1 MPPPQQLTCRFHV
14 NKAEYDDDND
24 DDDDNVQPEGSATL
38 FDLKDCPE
46 VGIDIREKW
55 VLEVVKCFGTSN
67 NSTSIR
73 AWDFLGNLDGS
84 IELLPISPPSAPEG
98 AEDYSYPARFQITPA
113 TIRDL
118 NHDEKVKRTE
128 KFAMASLLYEI
139 LSGTKPF
146 EEVTH
151 EDEVQKRFNHA
162 VFPDNAKDL
171 PSLLLVYSGME

>member
-1 MPPPQQLTCRFHV
+1 M
-14 NKAEYDDDND
+14 KS
-24 DDDDNVQPEGSATL
+24 G
-38 FDLKDCPE
+38 
-46 VGIDIREKW
+46 W
-55 VLEVVKCFGTSN
+55 LEVVKCFGTSN

-84 IELLPISPPSAPEG
+84 IELLPISPPSSAPEG

-128 KFAMASLLYEI
+128 KLAMASLLYEI

-146 EEVTH
+146 EEVT
-151 EDEVQKRFNHA
+151 DGREVQEGFNHA

-171 PSLLLVYSGME
+171 PSSLLVYSGWSEEFSQEVARRGE